1 MRVRVSP
8 LRLEL
13 CLDAAR
19 PNRPCCGRWILAMLH
34 LALARARRT
43 VLAATALLGAAA
55 AAALTASPAHA
66 QYFGRNK
73 VNYETF
79 NFKTL
84 KTPHFDVLHY
94 QDDPVAAADAARMAE
109 RWYARLSPFMRHTLG
124 RKSLIFFNDQ
134 PDFQQNNV
142 TDIEGE
148 GTGGVTE
155 GFRQRVVMPF
165 TGIYND
171 THHVLGHELVHV
183 FQYDIANNT
192 PGGAQGFSTLPLWL
206 VEGMAEY
213 LSLGSSDVNTAMWL
227 RDAARRNDVP
237 SIKQL
242 TTDPRYFPYR
252 YGQALWAYVGGR
264 YGDQA
269 VVDVFRNSL
278 RVGFEQAIRRTL
290 DVSTEQLSKNW
301 ADAIKGAYLPLI
313 AGRTP
318 PDSTG
323 TRVVTQ
329 RNRRGGEYNI
339 GPALSPD
346 GSTVAFFSSRGLFGV
361 DLYIANAETGRV
373 TRQLGSINSP
383 RHFDAMSFINTS
395 GSWSPDARQF
405 AHVVYDEGDQVIA
418 IYDVARRR
426 DGRILRTPNAGAA
439 LDPAWSPD
447 GRTIAFTGMKEGITD
462 LYTYDLA
469 TNQVTQLTA
478 DRYAQLQPAWSPDGR
493 TLAFATDQG
502 PGTSFDSLTFA
513 PTRLA
518 TVDVA
523 TRRVQI
529 APAFAGARHINPQ
542 WSPDGRS
549 LYFIADPDG
558 FSDVYR
564 QDLATGRRYRL
575 TRTATG
581 VSGITALS
589 PALTVARQSG
599 RVLFSVFDRGGYN
612 LVRLDGAQTQGV
624 PVDGPD
630 ATVAGAPNAVPAVPG
645 PLPGPVPGTVAGEAP
660 GLARGTVPA
669 TSPTTATS
677 ASTGNTSGD
686 GGVLPP
692 LNTAR
697 SSVIAAYLSDA
708 GTGLVGQDTTFTQT
722 RLVSRLG
729 LNYVA
734 PPQVG
739 AGYNGAF
746 GTQLSGGI
754 AALFGDQLNN
764 QQVIAIVQAQ
774 GQIQDI
780 GGQVQYINTRQRWN
794 WGGGAAHVPI
804 PFIQT
809 GFSDRSDLGE
819 GLVSID
825 QNLVRV
831 TIDQLSGLTQYP
843 LNVSQR
849 FEFTAGV
856 SRQSISVQTFST
868 VLDQSGFVRG
878 QVRERRRSIG
888 EPLTTAQ
895 AAIAF
900 VGDYSVF
907 GLTSPIAGGR
917 YRFEV
922 SPLLGDIKYTQVT
935 GDYRRYLF
943 LRPVT
948 LAARGLHI
956 GRYGGQ
962 ADQFSSFNNA
972 GLFGAQPLFLNV
984 PGFNG
989 FVRGYDINNIS
1000 PAECG
1005 SGDVTGSDCPVID
1018 RLVGSRVAAASI
1030 EARIPLLAPAGLGII
1045 PTNFLPI
1052 DIVPFADAGIAWAGN
1067 RQADLRFVTGEALR
1081 TSTARVP
1088 VVSAGVS
1095 ARINLLG
1102 FAVIEAYYARPFQRP
1117 DRNWVLGFQF
1127 APGW

>member
-1 MRVRVSP
+1 M
-8 LRLEL
+8 LR
-13 CLDAAR
+13 
-19 PNRPCCGRWILAMLH
+19 
-34 LALARARRT
+34 LALAGVRRT
-43 VLAATALLGAAA
+43 AVAAAACLGAAA
-55 AAALTASPAHA
+55 AAASLTAPTAGA

-79 NFKTL
+79 NFKTIR
-84 KTPHFDVLHY
+84 TPHFDVLHY
-94 QDDPVAAADAARMAE
+94 QDNPQAAEDAGRMAE
-109 RWYARLSPFMRHTLG
+109 RWYARLSPFMRHTFS
-124 RKSLIFFNDQ
+124 RKSVVMFNDQ
-134 PDFQQNNV
+134 PDFQQNNIS
-142 TDIEGE
+142 DIEGE

-155 GFRQRVVMPF
+155 SFRQRVVMPF

-192 PGGAQGFSTLPLWL
+192 PGSQQGLATLPLWL

-213 LSLGSSDVNTAMWL
+213 LSLGRSDVNTATWL
-227 RDAARRNDVP
+227 RDAARRNDIP
-237 SIKQL
+237 TIKKL

-269 VVDVFRNSL
+269 VVDVYRASL

-290 DVSTEQLSKNW
+290 DVSTDQLSKNW
-301 ADAIKGAYLPLI
+301 ADAIKGAYLPLM

-318 PDSTG
+318 PDSTA
-323 TRVVTQ
+323 TRVIYQ
-329 RNRRGGEYNI
+329 RSKRGGEYNI

-346 GSTVAFFSSRGLFGV
+346 GRTVAFFSSRNLFGV
-361 DLYIANAETGRV
+361 DLFLADAETGRV

-383 RHFDAMSFINTS
+383 RHFDALSFINTS
-395 GSWSPDARQF
+395 GSWSPDARRFVQ
-405 AHVVYDEGDQVIA
+405 VVYRGGDQVLE
-418 IYDVARRR
+418 IYDVANRREE
-426 DGRILRTPNAGAA
+426 RILRTPSLGAA

-447 GRTIAFTGMKEGITD
+447 GRTIAFVGMKEGLSD

-469 TNQVTQLTA
+469 SNQLTQLTS

-502 PGTSFDSLTFA
+502 PGTNFDSLAFA

-518 TVDVA
+518 TMDVA

-529 APAFAGARHINPQ
+529 LPGFPGARHINPQ

-549 LYFIADPDG
+549 LYFVGDPDG

-564 QDLATGRRYRL
+564 QELATGRRFRL

-581 VSGITALS
+581 VAGITSLS
-589 PALTVARQSG
+589 PALTVARQTG

-612 LVRLDGAQTQGV
+612 LVRLDGAQTVGT
-624 PVDGPD
+624 PVDGP
-630 ATVAGAPNAVPAVPG
+630 AGNTVAGLPSAVPG
-645 PLPGPVPGTVAGEAP
+645 VVAEAPPASVPGAGVPGSAP
-660 GLARGTVPA
+660 GTTPA
-669 TSPTTATS
+669 TASPS
-677 ASTGNTSGD
+677 SSGNSGGE

-692 LNTAR
+692 VGNAR
-697 SSVIAAYLSDA
+697 ASAIEEYLADA
-708 GTGLVGQDTTFTQT
+708 GTGLVRRDTTFAQT
-722 RLVSRLG
+722 PLRSRIG

-739 AGYNGAF
+739 GGYNSTF
-746 GTQLSGGI
+746 GPQLVGGI

-764 QQVIAIVQAQ
+764 QQIVAVVQAQ
-774 GQIQDI
+774 GQVQDI
-780 GGQVQYINTRQRWN
+780 GGQVQYINTKRRWN
-794 WGGGAAHVPI
+794 WGGGVAHVPI
-804 PFIQT
+804 PYVTAGYDPNNNAINQY
-809 GFSDRSDLGE
+809 
-819 GLVSID
+819 
-825 QNLVRV
+825 LVRV
-831 TIDQLSGLTQYP
+831 TFDQAQGLLQYP

-849 FEFTAGV
+849 FEFAAGL
-856 SRQSISVQTFST
+856 SRQTVSVQTFT
-868 VLDQSGFVRG
+868 TYYDGSGFPVAQQRQG
-878 QVRERRRSIG
+878 RQRIG
-888 EPLTTAQ
+888 EPLNTVEGTA
-895 AAIAF
+895 AF

-907 GLTSPIAGGR
+907 GLTSPLAGAR

-922 SPLLGDIKYTQVT
+922 SPRFGDIRYTQVT
-935 GDYRRYLF
+935 GDYRRYVF

-956 GRYGGQ
+956 GRYGGN
-962 ADQFSSFNNA
+962 ADQFSTLYNTSF
-972 GLFGAQPLFLNV
+972 FGAQPLFLNL

-989 FVRGYDINNIS
+989 FVRGYDYNSINPDVEC
-1000 PAECG
+1000 PAATTT
-1005 SGDVTGSDCPVID
+1005 SQSCPVLD
-1018 RLVGSRVAAASI
+1018 RLIGSRVASASV

-1045 PTNFLPI
+1045 PTNFLPV

-1067 RQADLRFVTGEALR
+1067 ARADLRFVTDKERLR
-1081 TSTARVP
+1081 TSSERIP

>member
-1 MRVRVSP
+1 M
-8 LRLEL
+8 LR
-13 CLDAAR
+13 
-19 PNRPCCGRWILAMLH
+19 
-34 LALARARRT
+34 LALARARR
-43 VLAATALLGAAA
+43 AAVA
-55 AAALTASPAHA
+55 AAALLGTAAVAASATATAAGA

-79 NFKTL
+79 NFKTI

-94 QDDPVAAADAARMAE
+94 QQNPVAANDVGRMAE

-155 GFRQRVVMPF
+155 SFRQRVVMPF

-192 PGGAQGFSTLPLWL
+192 PGSQQGLATLPLWL

-213 LSLGSSDVNTAMWL
+213 LSLGRSDVNTAMWL

-237 SIKQL
+237 SIRQL

-269 VVDVFRNSL
+269 VVDVYRASL

-318 PDSTG
+318 PDSTA
-323 TRVVTQ
+323 TRVIAQ
-329 RNRRGGEYNI
+329 RSKRGGEYNI
-339 GPALSPD
+339 GPSLSPD
-346 GSTVAFFSSRGLFGV
+346 GRTVAFFSSRGLFGV
-361 DLYIANAETGRV
+361 DLYLADAESGRV
-373 TRQLGSINSP
+373 IRQLGSINSP
-383 RHFDAMSFINTS
+383 RHFDALSFINTS
-395 GSWSPDARQF
+395 GTWSPDGRRF
-405 AHVVYDEGDQVIA
+405 AHVVYRGGDQAIA
-418 IYDVARRR
+418 IYDVAGRREE
-426 DGRILRTPNAGAA
+426 RILRTPDLGAA

-447 GRTIAFTGMKEGITD
+447 GRTIAFSGMREGLSD
-462 LYTYDLA
+462 LYAYDLQA
-469 TNQVTQLTA
+469 DRLTQLTD
-478 DRYAQLQPAWSPDGR
+478 DRDAQLQPTWSPDGR
-493 TLAFATDQG
+493 TIAYATDRG
-502 PGTSFDSLTFA
+502 AGTNFDSLTFA

-518 TVDVA
+518 TIDPS

-529 APAFAGARHINPQ
+529 VPGFAGARHINPQ

-549 LYFIADPDG
+549 LYFISDPDG
-558 FSDVYR
+558 FSDLYR
-564 QDLATGRRYRL
+564 QDLATGRRFRL

-589 PALTVARQSG
+589 PALSVARQTG

-612 LVRLDGAQTQGV
+612 LVRLDGAQTQGT
-624 PVDGPD
+624 PVDDGPG
-630 ATVAGAPNAVPAVPG
+630 ATVAGAPNAVPGSVPG
-645 PLPGPVPGTVAGEAP
+645 SVPGTTA
-660 GLARGTVPA
+660 
-669 TSPTTATS
+669 TTATP
-677 ASTGNTSGD
+677 ASTGNSSGE

-692 LNTAR
+692 VGTAR
-697 SSVIAAYLSDA
+697 SSVIEEYLADA
-708 GTGLVGQDTTFTQT
+708 GTGLVRQDTTFAQS

-729 LNYVA
+729 LNYIA

-739 AGYNGAF
+739 GGYNSTF
-746 GTQLSGGI
+746 GPQIVGGI

-764 QQVIAIVQAQ
+764 QQLVAVLQAQ
-774 GQIQDI
+774 GQVQDI
-780 GGQVQYINTRQRWN
+780 GGQVQYINTRNRWN

-804 PFIQT
+804 PYVQFGVRQ
-809 GFSDRSDLGE
+809 RPDLGPN
-819 GLVSID
+819 LNSYD
-825 QNLVRV
+825 QYLVRV
-831 TIDQLSGLTQYP
+831 TFDQVSGLVQYP

-849 FEFTAGV
+849 FELSAGV
-856 SRQSISVQTFST
+856 SRQTASVQTFST
-868 VLDQSGFVRG
+868 IIDQVGNPVG
-878 QVRERRRSIG
+878 QQREGRRRLG

-895 AAIAF
+895 GTLAF

-922 SPLLGDIKYTQVT
+922 SPSLGDIRWTQVT
-935 GDYRRYLF
+935 ADYRRYLF

-956 GRYGGQ
+956 GRYGGN
-962 ADQFSSFNNA
+962 ADQFTSLFSNN
-972 GLFGAQPLFLNV
+972 GFFGAQPIFLNV

-989 FVRGYDINNIS
+989 FVRGYDFNNINYNQ
-1000 PAECG
+1000 ECG
-1005 SGDVTGSDCPVID
+1005 GGGGGGAAAIQECPVID

-1067 RQADLRFVTGEALR
+1067 ARADLRFVTDANTLR
-1081 TSTARVP
+1081 NTAARVP

-1117 DRNWVLGFQF
+1117 DRDWVLGFQF